1 MENWINSM
9 THVSP
14 EMFEN
19 IVETTINEIVE
30 ESEYNDELKL
40 AILTSIQNDKIVIG
54 DYSISKNVVNL
65 WGVSKTFYDI
75 YSDDYLEIENIGS
88 SNILIKIIIRLL
100 NKKSINQ
107 NDPLTVLNAKYVG
120 VLSDSLYYK
129 SRILT
134 THTNTITKNI
144 YQAKYDG
151 CMYQLQRLNDQIKKI
166 S

>member
-1 MENWINSM
+1 M
-9 THVSP
+9 THISP

-19 IVETTINEIVE
+19 IVETTISEIIE
-30 ESEYNDELKL
+30 ESEYNNELKM
-40 AILTSIQNDKIVIG
+40 AILTSIQNDKIFIG
-54 DYSISKNVVNL
+54 DYIISTNSIKLWDVN
-65 WGVSKTFYDI
+65 KTFYNI
-75 YSDDYLEIENIGS
+75 YNEGYLEVENIGS
-88 SNILIKIIIRLL
+88 SNILIKIIIRLM

-107 NDPLTVLNAKYVG
+107 NDPLIVLNAKYVG
-120 VLSDSLYYK
+120 ILSDSLYYK

-134 THTNTITKNI
+134 SHTNTITKNI

>member
-1 MENWINSM
+1 MINI
-9 THVSP
+9 SP
-14 EMFEN
+14 ELFEN
-19 IVETTINEIVE
+19 VVEKTINEIIE

-40 AILTSIQNDKIVIG
+40 AMLTSLNDDKIIIG
-54 DYSISKNVVNL
+54 DYIISKNIIDI
-65 WGVSKTFYDI
+65 WGVNKTFYNI
-75 YSDDYLEIENIGS
+75 YNDDYLEIENIGS

-100 NKKSINQ
+100 NNKSINQ

-129 SRILT
+129 SRILSLKE
-134 THTNTITKNI
+134 NTITKNV

-151 CMYQLQRLNDQIKKI
+151 CMFQLKLLNDQIKKI

>member
-1 MENWINSM
+1 MINI
-9 THVSP
+9 SP
-14 EMFEN
+14 ELFEN
-19 IVETTINEIVE
+19 VVEKTINEIIE

-40 AILTSIQNDKIVIG
+40 AMLTSLNDDKIIIG
-54 DYSISKNVVNL
+54 DYIISKNIIDI
-65 WGVSKTFYDI
+65 WGVNKTFYNI
-75 YSDDYLEIENIGS
+75 YNDDYLEIENIGS

-100 NKKSINQ
+100 NNKSINQ

-129 SRILT
+129 SRILSQKE
-134 THTNTITKNI
+134 NTITKNV

-151 CMYQLQRLNDQIKKI
+151 CMFQLKLLNDQIKKI

>member
-1 MENWINSM
+1 MINI
-9 THVSP
+9 SP
-14 EMFEN
+14 ELFEN
-19 IVETTINEIVE
+19 VVEKTINEIIE

-40 AILTSIQNDKIVIG
+40 ALLTSLNDDKIIIG
-54 DYSISKNVVNL
+54 DYIISKNIIDI
-65 WGVSKTFYDI
+65 WGVNKTFYNI
-75 YSDDYLEIENIGS
+75 YNDDYLEIENIGS

-100 NKKSINQ
+100 NNKSINQ

-129 SRILT
+129 SRILSLKE
-134 THTNTITKNI
+134 NTITKNV

-151 CMYQLQRLNDQIKKI
+151 CMFQLKLLNDQIKKI

>member
-1 MENWINSM
+1 MINI
-9 THVSP
+9 SP
-14 EMFEN
+14 ELFETV
-19 IVETTINEIVE
+19 VEKTINEIIE

-40 AILTSIQNDKIVIG
+40 ALLTSLNDDKIIIG
-54 DYSISKNVVNL
+54 DYIISKNIIDI
-65 WGVSKTFYDI
+65 WGVNKTFYNI
-75 YSDDYLEIENIGS
+75 YNDDYLEIENIGS

-100 NKKSINQ
+100 NNKSINQ

-129 SRILT
+129 SRILSLKE
-134 THTNTITKNI
+134 NTITKNV

-151 CMYQLQRLNDQIKKI
+151 CMFQLKLLNDQIKKI

>member
-1 MENWINSM
+1 MINI
-9 THVSP
+9 SP
-14 EMFEN
+14 ELFEN
-19 IVETTINEIVE
+19 VVEKTINEIIE

-40 AILTSIQNDKIVIG
+40 ALLTSLNDDKIIIG
-54 DYSISKNVVNL
+54 DYIISKNIIDM
-65 WGVSKTFYDI
+65 WGVNKTFYNI

-100 NKKSINQ
+100 NNKSINQ

-129 SRILT
+129 SRILSLKE
-134 THTNTITKNI
+134 NTITKNV

-151 CMYQLQRLNDQIKKI
+151 CMFQLKLLNDQIKKI